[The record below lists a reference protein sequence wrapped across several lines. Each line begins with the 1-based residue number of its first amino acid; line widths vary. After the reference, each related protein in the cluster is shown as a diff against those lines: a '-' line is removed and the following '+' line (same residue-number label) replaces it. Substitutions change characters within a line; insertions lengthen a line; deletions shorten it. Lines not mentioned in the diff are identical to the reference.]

1 VTKPSIYLDYN
12 ATAPIRPEA
21 RDAVLRAFETA
32 GNPSSVH
39 ASGRAARDLVET
51 ARAQVAALVGVVAG
65 SVTFVSGGTEANAL
79 AIGSA
84 AFAGFNRVIVS
95 EGEHDAVLETAAA
108 SGLQV
113 LKMPLD
119 ADGVARLDW
128 LEEALSDEGRALVCL
143 MLANN
148 ETGVIQKVAE
158 ASALVRAADGWLH
171 VDAVQAAGKI
181 AIDFSALGADTLALS
196 AHKLG
201 GPQGVGALVAGTRA
215 TIVRQ
220 QHGGGQ
226 ERGRRAG
233 TENVAGIAGFGAAA
247 EAASRDLPAMANQGT
262 WRDALAERVKAAPTN
277 ADYGLEI
284 NKTNQFV
291 VNERLETSAPDVWAL
306 GDCAAAPW
314 IGTEGKEGRI
324 IPARAQAAHQQASYL
339 AKALI
344 ARTGQRRAEA
354 PFVYRDFG
362 SLLSLGENKGVGAL
376 MGGLGGPNFFV
387 EGLIAKWAYI
397 SLHLDHHR
405 AIMGTPKT
413 IVLALA
419 RLLQQ
424 RVAGRLKLH

>member
-1 VTKPSIYLDYN
+1 MSKPSIYLDYN
-12 ATAPIRPEA
+12 AGAPIRPEA

-39 ASGRAARDLVET
+39 AAGRAARDLVET
-51 ARAQVAALVGVVAG
+51 ARAQVAGLAAVTPG
-65 SVTFVSGGTEANAL
+65 SITFVSGGTEANAL

-84 AFAGFNRVIVS
+84 AFAGFNRVIVG

-128 LEEALSDEGRALVCL
+128 LEEALSAEGRALVCL

-148 ETGVIQKVAE
+148 ETGVIQPVAE

-181 AIDFSALGADTLALS
+181 AVDFSALGADTMALS

-201 GPQGVGALVAGTRA
+201 GPQGVGALAAGSRA

-233 TENVAGIAGFGAAA
+233 TENVAGVAGFGAAA
-247 EAASRDLPAMANQGT
+247 EASLRDLPSTANQRT
-262 WRDALAERVKAAPTN
+262 WRDAFAERVKAVGA
-277 ADYGLEI
+277 
-284 NKTNQFV
+284 V
-291 VNERLETSAPDVWAL
+291 VLGEGAQRLPQTLCLAAEGFASQIQVMNLDLAGVMVSAGSACSSGKVKASRVVDAMGRPDL
-306 GDCAAAPW
+306 
-314 IGTEGKEGRI
+314 
-324 IPARAQAAHQQASYL
+324 
-339 AKALI
+339 
-344 ARTGQRRAEA
+344 A
-354 PFVYRDFG
+354 PFALRVSGGWASTEQDWIFCGDAWLAAYSRI
-362 SLLSLGENKGVGAL
+362 GARRR
-376 MGGLGGPNFFV
+376 
-387 EGLIAKWAYI
+387 E
-397 SLHLDHHR
+397 
-405 AIMGTPKT
+405 
-413 IVLALA
+413 
-419 RLLQQ
+419 
-424 RVAGRLKLH
+424 VA

>member
-1 VTKPSIYLDYN
+1 MSKPSIYLDYN
-12 ATAPIRPEA
+12 ATAPVRPEA

-84 AFAGFNRVIVS
+84 AFAGFNRIIVS

-148 ETGVIQKVAE
+148 ETGVIQPIAE

-181 AIDFSALGADTLALS
+181 AIDFSALGADTMALS

-215 TIVRQ
+215 TVVRRQ
-220 QHGGGQ
+220 YGGGQ

-233 TENVAGIAGFGAAA
+233 TENVAGIAGFGAAV
-247 EAASRDLPAMANQGT
+247 EAAARDLPSMANQGT
-262 WRDALAERVKAAPTN
+262 WRDALAERAKAHGAVVLGEGAARLPQTLCLAAEGFASQIQVMTLDLAGVMVSAGSACSSGKVKASRVVEAMGR
-277 ADYGLEI
+277 ADL
-284 NKTNQFV
+284 
-291 VNERLETSAPDVWAL
+291 
-306 GDCAAAPW
+306 
-314 IGTEGKEGRI
+314 
-324 IPARAQAAHQQASYL
+324 
-339 AKALI
+339 
-344 ARTGQRRAEA
+344 A
-354 PFVYRDFG
+354 PFALRVSGGWASTEQDWISCGDAWLAAYSRI
-362 SLLSLGENKGVGAL
+362 GARRR
-376 MGGLGGPNFFV
+376 
-387 EGLIAKWAYI
+387 E
-397 SLHLDHHR
+397 
-405 AIMGTPKT
+405 
-413 IVLALA
+413 
-419 RLLQQ
+419 
-424 RVAGRLKLH
+424 VA

>member
-1 VTKPSIYLDYN
+1 VSKPTIYLDYN

-21 RDAVLRAFETA
+21 RDGVLRAFETA

-51 ARAQVAALVGVVAG
+51 ARAQVASLVGVVPG

-84 AFAGFNRVIVS
+84 AFAGFNRIIVS
-95 EGEHDAVLETAAA
+95 EGEHNAVLETAAA

-113 LKMPLD
+113 LKMPID

-128 LEEALSDEGRALVCL
+128 LEEALSDDGRALVCL

-148 ETGVIQKVAE
+148 ETGVIQPVAE

-181 AIDFSALGADTLALS
+181 AIDFTALGADTLALS

-247 EAASRDLPAMANQGT
+247 DAAQKNLEGLGDLPSMANQGT
-262 WRDALAERVKAAPTN
+262 WRDALAERLKAAGAVVLGEGAQRLPQTLCLAAEGFASQIQVMNLDLAGVMVSAGSACSSGKVKASR
-277 ADYGLEI
+277 
-284 NKTNQFV
+284 V
-291 VNERLETSAPDVWAL
+291 VEAM
-306 GDCAAAPW
+306 
-314 IGTEGKEGRI
+314 GR
-324 IPARAQAAHQQASYL
+324 SDL
-339 AKALI
+339 
-344 ARTGQRRAEA
+344 A
-354 PFVYRDFG
+354 PFALRVSGGWASTEQDWISCGDAWLAAYSRI
-362 SLLSLGENKGVGAL
+362 GARRR
-376 MGGLGGPNFFV
+376 
-387 EGLIAKWAYI
+387 E
-397 SLHLDHHR
+397 
-405 AIMGTPKT
+405 
-413 IVLALA
+413 
-419 RLLQQ
+419 
-424 RVAGRLKLH
+424 VA

>member
-1 VTKPSIYLDYN
+1 MTKPSIYLDYN

-21 RDAVLRAFETA
+21 RDAVLRAFDAA

-51 ARAQVAALVGVVAG
+51 ARAQVAALVGVVPG

-84 AFAGFNRVIVS
+84 AFAGFNRIIVS

-148 ETGVIQKVAE
+148 ETGVVQPVAQ
-158 ASALVRAADGWLH
+158 AAALVRAADGWLH

-181 AIDFSALGADTLALS
+181 AIDFTALGADTMALS

-247 EAASRDLPAMANQGT
+247 QAAASDLPAMTNQGK
-262 WRDALAERVKAAPTN
+262 WRDALAERVKAAGAVVLGEGAARLPQTLCLAAEGFASQIQVMSLDLAGVMVSAGSACSSGKVKASRVVDAMGR
-277 ADYGLEI
+277 ADL
-284 NKTNQFV
+284 
-291 VNERLETSAPDVWAL
+291 
-306 GDCAAAPW
+306 
-314 IGTEGKEGRI
+314 
-324 IPARAQAAHQQASYL
+324 
-339 AKALI
+339 
-344 ARTGQRRAEA
+344 A
-354 PFVYRDFG
+354 PFALRVSGGWASTEQDWISCGDAWLAAYSRI
-362 SLLSLGENKGVGAL
+362 GARRR
-376 MGGLGGPNFFV
+376 
-387 EGLIAKWAYI
+387 E
-397 SLHLDHHR
+397 
-405 AIMGTPKT
+405 
-413 IVLALA
+413 
-419 RLLQQ
+419 
-424 RVAGRLKLH
+424 VA

>member
-1 VTKPSIYLDYN
+1 VSKPSIYLDYN
-12 ATAPIRPEA
+12 ATAPVRPEA
-21 RDAVLRAFETA
+21 RDAVLRAFEAA

-39 ASGRAARDLVET
+39 ASGRAARDIVET

-84 AFAGFNRVIVS
+84 AFAGFNRIIVS

-148 ETGVIQKVAE
+148 ETGVVQPVAQ
-158 ASALVRAADGWLH
+158 AAALVRAADGWLH
-171 VDAVQAAGKI
+171 VDAVQAAGKV
-181 AIDFSALGADTLALS
+181 AIDFTALGADTMALS

-233 TENVAGIAGFGAAA
+233 TENVAGIAGFGAAV
-247 EAASRDLPAMANQGT
+247 EAAARDLPAMANQGT
-262 WRDALAERVKAAPTN
+262 WRDALAERVKAAGAVVLGEGAPRLPQTLCLAAEGFASQIQVMSLDLAGVMVSAGSACSSGKVKASRVVEAMGR
-277 ADYGLEI
+277 ADL
-284 NKTNQFV
+284 
-291 VNERLETSAPDVWAL
+291 
-306 GDCAAAPW
+306 
-314 IGTEGKEGRI
+314 
-324 IPARAQAAHQQASYL
+324 
-339 AKALI
+339 
-344 ARTGQRRAEA
+344 A
-354 PFVYRDFG
+354 PFALRVSGGWASTEQDWISCGDAWLAAYSRI
-362 SLLSLGENKGVGAL
+362 GARRR
-376 MGGLGGPNFFV
+376 
-387 EGLIAKWAYI
+387 E
-397 SLHLDHHR
+397 
-405 AIMGTPKT
+405 
-413 IVLALA
+413 
-419 RLLQQ
+419 
-424 RVAGRLKLH
+424 VA